1 MGLESSKLKL
11 GDIPER
17 DPLDEDL
24 VSVNDLDALE
34 LHDLLA
40 SKVSFYTIYAF
51 FSLDFY
57 NRSDDRDD
65 ERSLNPIVCQNS
77 IYLFRM
83 TSVKC

>member
-40 SKVSFYTIYAF
+40 SKVSFYTMRLLVLIFTIGLMIATMKG
-51 FSLDFY
+51 
-57 NRSDDRDD
+57 
-65 ERSLNPIVCQNS
+65 V
-77 IYLFRM
+77 
-83 TSVKC
+83 